1 MSGSLQ
7 DLCQMASAD
16 LITVYK
22 PADSQ
27 QQSLNV
33 VTRRKEAT
41 FRDMYVYV
49 DMFIGLSLQYVKM
62 PIRAHRPFPP
72 WILKVIKSL
81 L

>member
-1 MSGSLQ
+1 MGSLR
-7 DLCQMASAD
+7 DLCKVALAD
-16 LITVYK
+16 LMIVYN
-22 PADSQ
+22 AANSQ
-27 QQSLNV
+27 QQSLYV

-41 FRDMYVYV
+41 FRDMYVFV

>member
-1 MSGSLQ
+1 
-7 DLCQMASAD
+7 MASAD

-22 PADSQ
+22 PANF

-33 VTRRKEAT
+33 VTRQKEAT
-41 FRDMYVYV
+41 FRDMYVHV